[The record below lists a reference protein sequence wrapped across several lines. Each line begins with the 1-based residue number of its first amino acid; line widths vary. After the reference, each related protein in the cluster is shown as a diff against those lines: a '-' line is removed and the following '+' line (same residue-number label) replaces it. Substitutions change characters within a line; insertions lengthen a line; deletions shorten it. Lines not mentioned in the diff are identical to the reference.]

1 MRREDIL
8 SLTKAVP
15 FQPFRVYVSN
25 GETFDV
31 HHPDMILATP
41 GAVHIGFPAPGSAAD
56 AVDQVRIVSLY
67 HIQKIET
74 LPTPAAP
81 AGANGAG

>member
-1 MRREDIL
+1 MRREDIQK
-8 SLTKAVP
+8 LTKTVP
-15 FQPFRVYVSN
+15 FQPFRLFIST

-31 HHPDMILATP
+31 HHPDMILSTP
-41 GAVHIGFPAPGSAAD
+41 GAVHIGFPSPGSPVD
-56 AVDQVRIVSLY
+56 AVDQVLIVSLY

-81 AGANGAG
+81 AGANGVG